1 MFLTCASAKRLSSI
15 YVDGELGVINRA
27 RVTAHL
33 RRCETCASYFDQLS
47 ALRSTLRSL
56 PPPSIPARLTAA
68 LKILASRERQ
78 IVNHNNGSVFDY
90 RLERWRFRFDQLMRP
105 MALPVTGG
113 LLSSL
118 ILFGT
123 LVMTMGANAPVAAA
137 VAAAVDEPRL
147 SYPAP
152 NQPYLIPVELRSREV
167 TLTMTLD
174 GLGQLRGYAVDD
186 GKASFTGDS
195 SHLQSTKISLPSLG
209 QALGVAQPISGD
221 IQISFQPLGLRR

>member
-1 MFLTCASAKRLSSI
+1 MFLTCTNAKRLSSI
-15 YVDGELGVINRA
+15 YVDGELGVFNRA
-27 RVTAHL
+27 RVTGHL
-33 RRCETCASYFDQLS
+33 RRCEACASYFDQLS

-56 PPPSIPARLTAA
+56 PAPAVPSRLTSA

-78 IVNHNNGSVFDY
+78 IVNHNHGSLLDY
-90 RLERWRFRFDQLMRP
+90 RLERWRFRLNQLMRP

-123 LVMTMGANAPVAAA
+123 LVFTMGTNAPVV
-137 VAAAVDEPRL
+137 VAGAGPEPLL

-152 NQPYLIPVELRSREV
+152 IQPYLIPVELRSQEV
-167 TLTMTLD
+167 TLTMNLD
-174 GLGQLRGYAVDD
+174 TMGQLRGYAVAD
-186 GKASFTGDS
+186 GKASFAGDS
-195 SHLQSTKISLPSLG
+195 SRLQSTKISLPSLG
-209 QALGVAQPISGD
+209 QTLGVD